1 MDEVRLEADQRAAL
15 GKKVGALR
23 RAGITPIH
31 VYGRGE
37 DSLSLQADTY
47 DLVRTLGVVGQ
58 TSPLTLTVGSAEH
71 FVMVQHVHR
80 HPVSE
85 RLLHVDLLRVSRLER
100 VHASVPLHFEGES
113 EGAREDGASLSE
125 MVHSIEVEALPTDI
139 PHEFTIDLS
148 LLATPDSVI
157 RAGDLELPPGVTLL
171 SDPTT
176 SIVHIVQH
184 LAEAVEADAEGTE
197 EGVAADSP

>member
-1 MDEVRLEADQRAAL
+1 MDEVRLEADQRVAL

-58 TSPLTLTVGSAEH
+58 TSPLTLTVGRAEH

-85 RLLHVDLLRVSRLER
+85 RLLHVDLLRVSRSER

-113 EGAREDGASLSE
+113 QGAREDGASLSE

-157 RAGDLELPPGVTLL
+157 RAGDIELPPGVTLL

-176 SIVHIVQH
+176 SIVHVVQH
-184 LAEAVEADAEGTE
+184 AAEAVEADAEGAE
-197 EGVAADSP
+197 EGAAADSP

>member
-1 MDEVRLEADQRAAL
+1 MDEVRLEADQRVAL

-58 TSPLTLTVGSAEH
+58 TSPLTLTVGRAEH

-85 RLLHVDLLRVSRLER
+85 RLLHVDLLRVSRSER

-113 EGAREDGASLSE
+113 QGAREDGASLSE

-139 PHEFTIDLS
+139 PHEFTINLS

-157 RAGDLELPPGVTLL
+157 RAGDIELPPGVTLL

-176 SIVHIVQH
+176 SIVHVVQH
-184 LAEAVEADAEGTE
+184 AAEAVDADAEGAE
-197 EGVAADSP
+197 EGAAADSP